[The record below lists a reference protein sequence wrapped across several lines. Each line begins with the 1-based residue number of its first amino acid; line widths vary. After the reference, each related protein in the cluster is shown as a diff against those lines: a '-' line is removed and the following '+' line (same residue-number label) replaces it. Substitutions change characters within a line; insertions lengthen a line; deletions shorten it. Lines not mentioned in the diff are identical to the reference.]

1 MSDQTD
7 ALKDFAVA
15 AGVIDPGTAQAME
28 ESQKPTVIM
37 PGGETSVTQS
47 ATDLYGHIAPTKQL
61 FLRDGNVCDLIEVD
75 GVLKL
80 QLLKPAAACSRFE
93 DFVRFLKRVKTKD
106 GRRMLVP
113 EVIGKETAEKY
124 LSANARFQLPVI
136 EGLLN
141 CPLLT
146 ERTGK
151 LRIVSEGYDAET
163 KLLITKAVQLPKV
176 KWEEAVE
183 FLTGILQDYQFQTLG
198 DRSRAIASL
207 ITPALKFGGFIRG
220 PIPAD
225 AAEADQSQAGKSY
238 RHQLIAALYND
249 TCAVVTKQE
258 STGVGSLEESFGT
271 ALIEGRPFI
280 QFDNVRG
287 KFSFQG
293 LESFM
298 TATGTFPARPAYSK
312 VIQVEPSKF
321 TIMISSNGY
330 QTTVDLSNRS
340 SIIRIFKRPG
350 YAYKTWA
357 PNGVHKG
364 GMLEFVKDH
373 QPTLLAS
380 VFAVIRE
387 WHRQGK
393 PRTNDTRHDFREWCQ
408 VLDWIVQHIFH
419 EAPLMDGHQ
428 AAQTRVS
435 NPDHA
440 FLRQLA
446 LALSK
451 RNQMGQAIRAH
462 DLFDICEE
470 ETVYIPGVP
479 TGKLHE
485 EKDGNTA
492 IGKLMRRVFGEAD
505 SAEVDVFT
513 ITRSQQ
519 KVTGTSLTTYP
530 AFFYTFNR
538 TETGE
543 NETKPASPV

>member
-1 MSDQTD
+1 MSNQTD
-7 ALKDFAVA
+7 ALKVFAVA
-15 AGVIDPGTAQAME
+15 SGVIDPSTAQAME
-28 ESQKPTVIM
+28 ESRKPTVTL
-37 PGGETSVTQS
+37 PGGETTVTQS
-47 ATDLYGHIAPTKQL
+47 ATSLYDAIAPTQQL
-61 FLRDGNVCDLIEVD
+61 FLRDGNVCDLIETD

-93 DFVRFLKRVKTKD
+93 DFVRFLKRVKTKT
-106 GRRMLVP
+106 GWVLVP

-124 LSANARFQLPVI
+124 LTANARFKLPNI

-141 CPLLT
+141 CPLMT
-146 ERTGK
+146 ERNGK
-151 LRIVSEGYDAET
+151 LHIVSEGYDAET
-163 KLLITKAVQLPKV
+163 KLLITKAVTLPTV
-176 KWEEAVE
+176 ELQDAVGY
-183 FLTGILQDYQFQTLG
+183 LTGILADYHFQTPG

-207 ITPALKFGGFIRG
+207 MTPALKFGGFIRG

-238 RHQLIAALYND
+238 RHQNIAALYND
-249 TCAVVTKQE
+249 TCAVVTKPE
-258 STGVGSLEESFGT
+258 TAGVGGLEEGFGT

-287 KFSFQG
+287 KFSLQG

-298 TATGTFPARPAYSK
+298 TATGTFPARAAYSK
-312 VIQVEPSKF
+312 ILQIDPSKF
-321 TIMISSNGY
+321 MVMISSNGY

-350 YAYKTWA
+350 YAFKKWA
-357 PNGVHKG
+357 PGGVHKG
-364 GMLEFVKDH
+364 GMLEFVKDF
-373 QPTLLAS
+373 QPLLLSS
-380 VFAVIRE
+380 VFTVIRE

-408 VLDWIVQHIFH
+408 VLDWIVQHIFR

-428 AAQTRVS
+428 AAQARVA

-451 RNQMGQAIRAH
+451 RNQMDEAIRAS

-470 ETVYIPGVP
+470 ESVYIPGVAN
-479 TGKLHE
+479 
-485 EKDGNTA
+485 EKRHDETQSKAA
-492 IGKLMRRVFGEAD
+492 IGKLMKRVFGESDA
-505 SAEVDVFT
+505 AEVDVFT
-513 ITRSQQ
+513 ITRSKE
-519 KVTGTSLTTYP
+519 KVIGDAHHTYP
-530 AFFYTFNR
+530 AFFYTFKR

-543 NETKPASPV
+543 DKAEPSRPV